1 MISTFSKMHNSLF
14 TKIILT
20 ITALSFMSLFGVSGY
35 INTANS
41 NKPVIK
47 VDDLEI
53 SQSEFNY
60 LLQKELSKLKDTD
73 TLDQE
78 QAEARK
84 AEISAELAKIKLD
97 DLLLENTMKKY
108 NVDVTDGL
116 VSQIIQISPQFLNNG
131 KFDREMYKWYLN
143 RNNMSE
149 QDLVAEIKRN
159 IGRKILVET
168 QVAGFNVPQ
177 VLQTQMQKVLGQR
190 RTFKYI
196 KLIANNAKIDRQ
208 PSKEELDQYYEDFN
222 EEFRVP
228 EKRDITVLSLPLET
242 IEKSI
247 DVSDDEINTY
257 YKEHIEEYEQPEKR
271 HVLQMAFENEDDA
284 KKAKAELAGKDFMTV
299 AKENGQSEEDTDF
312 GAVAKSDLSDELADV
327 VFSLAKGQ
335 VSQPEKING
344 SWQILKVTEIEP
356 ANIMPR
362 EQADAQIKK
371 TIQEERAYDGSY
383 ELMTKLEDQLG
394 AGATLQEIADSF
406 GIVLARVENLT
417 EDGSFN
423 GSVIGKKLAEDESYD
438 AAKADIAEL
447 KADIAE
453 LVKNKDVIDAAFS
466 YNAGEVSQT
475 IEGDDG
481 LIVVEI
487 NKIHE
492 SHIQPENDVID
503 KITALWKDS
512 EKVSVTQELADNI
525 NHDLESGDALNE
537 VAARYNLPVMKTMP
551 ITRGETFAD
560 LNFDEMKTLFS
571 TDKNE
576 VKVLQKGD
584 DYLIAETSAVYDDS
598 AALGKEEKDFLKQA
612 LQIEIS
618 QELSDALLHG
628 YAKDYKVEVNYGR
641 MGIND

>member
-78 QAEARK
+78 QTEARK

-108 NVDVTDGL
+108 NVDVTDSL

-228 EKRDITVLSLPLET
+228 EKRDITILSLPLET

-271 HVLQMAFENEDDA
+271 HVLQMAFENEEDA

-335 VSQPEKING
+335 VSQPAKING

-383 ELMTKLEDQLG
+383 ELMTKLEDKLG
-394 AGATLQEIADSF
+394 AGATLQEIAGSFDIALTKVKDLTEDGSFDSAL
-406 GIVLARVENLT
+406 IYSALKEAKNLT
-417 EDGSFN
+417 EDGS
-423 GSVIGKKLAEDESYD
+423 SD
-438 AAKADIAEL
+438 AVN
-447 KADIAE
+447 ADIAE

>member
-108 NVDVTDGL
+108 NVDVTDSL

-228 EKRDITVLSLPLET
+228 EKRDITILSLPLET

-394 AGATLQEIADSF
+394 AGATLQEIANSF
-406 GIVLARVENLT
+406 DIALTNVKNLAEDGSFYSALTYSALKEAKNLT
-417 EDGSFN
+417 EDGS
-423 GSVIGKKLAEDESYD
+423 SD
-438 AAKADIAEL
+438 AVN
-447 KADIAE
+447 ADIAE

-618 QELSDALLHG
+618 QELSDALLYG

>member
-78 QAEARK
+78 QTEARK

-108 NVDVTDGL
+108 NVDVTDSL

-228 EKRDITVLSLPLET
+228 EKRDITILSLPLET

-247 DVSDDEINTY
+247 DVSYDEINTY

-271 HVLQMAFENEDDA
+271 HVLQMAFENEEDA

-335 VSQPEKING
+335 VSQPAKING

-383 ELMTKLEDQLG
+383 ELMTKLEDKLG
-394 AGATLQEIADSF
+394 AGATLQEIAGSFDIALTKVKDLTEDGSFDSAL
-406 GIVLARVENLT
+406 IYSALKEAKNLT
-417 EDGSFN
+417 EDGS
-423 GSVIGKKLAEDESYD
+423 SD
-438 AAKADIAEL
+438 AVN
-447 KADIAE
+447 ADIAE

>member
-108 NVDVTDGL
+108 NVDVTDSL

-335 VSQPEKING
+335 VSQPAKING

-383 ELMTKLEDQLG
+383 ELMTKLEDKLG
-394 AGATLQEIADSF
+394 AGATLQEIANSF
-406 GIVLARVENLT
+406 DIALTKVKNLAEDGSFYSALTYSALKEAKNLT
-417 EDGSFN
+417 EDGS
-423 GSVIGKKLAEDESYD
+423 SD
-438 AAKADIAEL
+438 AVN
-447 KADIAE
+447 ADIAE

-571 TDKNE
+571 ADKNE

>member
-60 LLQKELSKLKDTD
+60 LLQKELAKLKDTD
-73 TLDQE
+73 TLSQE
-78 QAEARK
+78 EAEARK

-108 NVDVTDGL
+108 NVDVTDSL
-116 VSQIIQISPQFLNNG
+116 VSQIIQVSPQFLNNG

-143 RNNMSE
+143 RSGLSE

-159 IGRKILVET
+159 VGRKILIET
-168 QVAGFNVPQ
+168 QVAGFNVPE
-177 VLQTQMQKVLGQR
+177 VLQHQMQKVLGQR

-196 KLIANNAKIDRQ
+196 KLVADNAKIDRQ

-222 EEFRVP
+222 EEFRIP
-228 EKRDITVLSLPLET
+228 EKRDVKILSLPLET

-247 DVSDDEINTY
+247 SVSDDEIAAY
-257 YKEHIEEYEQPEKR
+257 YKEHVEEFEQPEKR
-271 HVLQMAFENEDDA
+271 HVLQMAFENKEA
-284 KKAKAELAGKDFMTV
+284 AEKAEAELAGKDFMAV

-335 VSQPEKING
+335 TSQPEKING
-344 SWQILKVTEIEP
+344 SWQILKVTEIVP
-356 ANIMPR
+356 ANVMPR
-362 EQADAQIKK
+362 GQANAQIKK

-383 ELMTKLEDQLG
+383 ELMTKLEDKLG
-394 AGATLQEIADSF
+394 AGASLQDIAADF
-406 GIVLARVENLT
+406 GIALAEVKNLT
-417 EDGSFN
+417 EEGS
-423 GSVIGKKLAEDESYD
+423 SD
-438 AAKADIAEL
+438 AVSADIAEL
-447 KADIAE
+447 
-453 LVKNKDVIDAAFS
+453 LKNKDVLDAAFS

-481 LIVVEI
+481 LVVVEVE
-487 NKIHE
+487 KIHE
-492 SHIQPENDVID
+492 SYIQPENEVTA
-503 KITALWKDS
+503 KITKLWKDS

-525 NHDLESGDALNE
+525 SHDLEAGDDISE
-537 VAARYNLPVMKTMP
+537 VASRYNLPVMKTMP

-560 LNFDEMKTLFS
+560 LNFEEMKTLFS
-571 TDKNE
+571 AYKNE
-576 VKVLQKGD
+576 AKVLQRGD
-584 DYLIAETSAVYDDS
+584 DYVIAETNEVYDDS
-598 AALGKEEKDFLKQA
+598 AALNKADKDFLKQA
-612 LQIEIS
+612 LQAEMT
-618 QELSDALLHG
+618 QELSDAMLRG

>member
-35 INTANS
+35 INSANS

-47 VDDLEI
+47 VDNLEI

-60 LLQKELSKLKDTD
+60 MLQKELSKLKDMD
-73 TLDQE
+73 SANPE
-78 QAEARK
+78 EAEARK

-97 DLLLENTMKKY
+97 DLLLENTMKKFK
-108 NVDVTDGL
+108 VDVTDSL

-131 KFDREMYKWYLN
+131 QFDREMYKWYMN
-143 RNNMSE
+143 KNNLTE
-149 QDLVAEIKRN
+149 KDLVAEIKRN

-168 QVAGFNVPQ
+168 QVEGFKVPE
-177 VLQTQMQKVLGQR
+177 VLQSQMQKVLGQR

-196 KLIANNAKIDRQ
+196 KLAAAEAKIDRK
-208 PSKEELDQYYEDFN
+208 PSQEELDQYYEDFT
-222 EEFRVP
+222 EDFRVP

-271 HVLQMAFENEDDA
+271 HVLQMAFENEEDA
-284 KKAKAELAGKDFMTV
+284 KKAEAELAGKDFMTV

-383 ELMTKLEDQLG
+383 ELMTKLEDKLG

-406 GIVLARVENLT
+406 DIGLTKVKNLT
-417 EDGSFN
+417 EDGSFYSALTYSALTEAKN
-423 GSVIGKKLAEDESYD
+423 LTEDGSSD
-438 AAKADIAEL
+438 AVN
-447 KADIAE
+447 ADIAE

-481 LIVVEI
+481 LIVVEVE
-487 NKIHE
+487 KIHE
-492 SHIQPENDVID
+492 SHIQPENEVTA
-503 KITALWKDS
+503 KITKLWQES
-512 EKVSVTQELADNI
+512 EKVSITQELVDNI
-525 NHDLESGDALNE
+525 NHDLEAGDTLSE
-537 VAARYNLPVMKTMP
+537 VAGRYNLPVMKTMP

-560 LNFDEMKTLFS
+560 LNFNDMKTLFS
-571 TDKNE
+571 ANKE
-576 VKVLQKGD
+576 EAKVLQHGD
-584 DYLIAETSAVYDDS
+584 DYLIAETNEVYDDS
-598 AALGKEEKDFLKQA
+598 SALSQEDKNFLKQA
-612 LQIEIS
+612 LQAEMA
-618 QELSDALLHG
+618 QEMADALLHG

>member
-271 HVLQMAFENEDDA
+271 HVLQMAFENEEDA

-406 GIVLARVENLT
+406 GIALARVENLAEDGSFDGALIGKKLT
-417 EDGSFN
+417 EDGS
-423 GSVIGKKLAEDESYD
+423 SD
-438 AAKADIAEL
+438 AVNADIAEL
-447 KADIAE
+447 I
-453 LVKNKDVIDAAFS
+453 KNKDVIDAAFS

>member
-228 EKRDITVLSLPLET
+228 EKRDITILSLPLET

-383 ELMTKLEDQLG
+383 ELMTKLEDKLG
-394 AGATLQEIADSF
+394 AGATLQEIANSF
-406 GIVLARVENLT
+406 DIDLTKVKNLAEDGSFDTALTYSALKEAKNLT
-417 EDGSFN
+417 EDGS
-423 GSVIGKKLAEDESYD
+423 SD
-438 AAKADIAEL
+438 AVN
-447 KADIAE
+447 ADIAE

-584 DYLIAETSAVYDDS
+584 DYLIAETCAVYDDS

>member
-108 NVDVTDGL
+108 NVDVTDSL

-228 EKRDITVLSLPLET
+228 EKRDITILSLPLET

-335 VSQPEKING
+335 VSQPAKING

-394 AGATLQEIADSF
+394 AGATLQEIANSF
-406 GIVLARVENLT
+406 DIALTKVKNLT

-423 GSVIGKKLAEDESYD
+423 GSVIVKKLAADESYD

>member
-35 INTANS
+35 INSANS

-47 VDDLEI
+47 VDNLEI

-60 LLQKELSKLKDTD
+60 MLQKELSKLKDMD
-73 TLDQE
+73 SANPE
-78 QAEARK
+78 EAEARK

-97 DLLLENTMKKY
+97 DLLLENTMKKFK
-108 NVDVTDGL
+108 VDVTDSL

-131 KFDREMYKWYLN
+131 QFDREMYKWYMN
-143 RNNMSE
+143 KNNLTE
-149 QDLVAEIKRN
+149 KDLVAEIKRN

-168 QVAGFNVPQ
+168 QVEGFKVPE
-177 VLQTQMQKVLGQR
+177 VLQSQMQKVLGQR

-196 KLIANNAKIDRQ
+196 KLAAADAKIDRK
-208 PSKEELDQYYEDFN
+208 PSQEELDQYYEDFT
-222 EEFRVP
+222 EDFRVP
-228 EKRDITVLSLPLET
+228 EKRDVKVLSLPLEA

-247 DVSDDEINTY
+247 NVSDDEINTY

-271 HVLQMAFENEDDA
+271 HVLQMAFENEEDA

-335 VSQPEKING
+335 ISKPENING
-344 SWQILKVTEIEP
+344 GWQILKVTDIIP
-356 ANIMPR
+356 ASSTPR
-362 EQADAQIKK
+362 AQANAQIKK

-383 ELMTKLEDQLG
+383 ELMTSIEDKLG

-406 GIVLARVENLT
+406 GIALARVENLT
-417 EDGSFN
+417 EDGSFD
-423 GSVIGKKLAEDESYD
+423 GALIGKKLTEDGSSD
-438 AAKADIAEL
+438 AVNV
-447 KADIAE
+447 DIAE

-481 LIVVEI
+481 LIVVEVE
-487 NKIHE
+487 KVHE
-492 SHIQPENDVID
+492 SHIQPENEVTA
-503 KITALWKDS
+503 KITKLWQES
-512 EKVSVTQELADNI
+512 EKVSITQELVDNI
-525 NHDLESGDALNE
+525 NHDLEAGDTLSE
-537 VAARYNLPVMKTMP
+537 VAGRYNLPVMKTMP

-560 LNFDEMKTLFS
+560 LNFNDMKTLFS
-571 TDKNE
+571 AGKE
-576 VKVLQKGD
+576 EAKVLQHGD
-584 DYLIAETSAVYDDS
+584 DYLIAETNEVYDDS
-598 AALGKEEKDFLKQA
+598 SALSQEDKNFLKQA
-612 LQIEIS
+612 LQAEMA
-618 QELSDALLHG
+618 QEMADALLHG

>member
-35 INTANS
+35 INSANS

-47 VDDLEI
+47 VDNLEI

-60 LLQKELSKLKDTD
+60 MLQKELSKLKDMD
-73 TLDQE
+73 SANPE
-78 QAEARK
+78 EAEARK

-97 DLLLENTMKKY
+97 DLLLENTMKKFK
-108 NVDVTDGL
+108 VDVTDSL

-131 KFDREMYKWYLN
+131 QFDREMYKWYMN
-143 RNNMSE
+143 KNNLTE
-149 QDLVAEIKRN
+149 KDLVAEIKRN

-168 QVAGFNVPQ
+168 QVEGFKVPE
-177 VLQTQMQKVLGQR
+177 VLQSQMQKVLGQR

-196 KLIANNAKIDRQ
+196 KLAAADAKIDRK
-208 PSKEELDQYYEDFN
+208 PSQEELDQYYEDFN

-247 DVSDDEINTY
+247 DVSDDEINAY

-271 HVLQMAFENEDDA
+271 HVLQMAFENEEDA
-284 KKAKAELAGKDFMTV
+284 KKAKAELAGKDFMIV

-344 SWQILKVTEIEP
+344 SWQILKVTDIIP
-356 ANIMPR
+356 ASSTPR
-362 EQADAQIKK
+362 AQANAQIKK

-383 ELMTKLEDQLG
+383 ELMTSIEDKLG

-406 GIVLARVENLT
+406 GIALARVENLT
-417 EDGSFN
+417 EDGSFD
-423 GSVIGKKLAEDESYD
+423 GALIGKKLTEDGSSD
-438 AAKADIAEL
+438 AVNV
-447 KADIAE
+447 DIAE

-481 LIVVEI
+481 LIVVEVE
-487 NKIHE
+487 KVHE
-492 SHIQPENDVID
+492 SHIQPENEVTA
-503 KITALWKDS
+503 KITKLWQES
-512 EKVSVTQELADNI
+512 EKVSITQELVDNI
-525 NHDLESGDALNE
+525 NHDLEAGDTLSE
-537 VAARYNLPVMKTMP
+537 VAGRYNLPVMKTMP

-560 LNFDEMKTLFS
+560 LNFNDMKTLFS
-571 TDKNE
+571 ADKE
-576 VKVLQKGD
+576 ETKVLQHGD
-584 DYLIAETSAVYDDS
+584 DYLIAETNEVYDDS
-598 AALGKEEKDFLKQA
+598 SALSQEDKNFLKQA
-612 LQIEIS
+612 LQAEMA
-618 QELSDALLHG
+618 QEMADALLHG

>member
-78 QAEARK
+78 QTEARK

-108 NVDVTDGL
+108 NVDVTDSL

-228 EKRDITVLSLPLET
+228 EKRDITILSLPLET

-271 HVLQMAFENEDDA
+271 HVLQMAFENEEDA

-299 AKENGQSEEDTDF
+299 AKENGQSEKDTDF

-383 ELMTKLEDQLG
+383 ELMTKLEDKLG
-394 AGATLQEIADSF
+394 AGATLQEIAGSFDIALTKVKDLTEDGSFDSAL
-406 GIVLARVENLT
+406 IYSALKEAKNLT
-417 EDGSFN
+417 EDGS
-423 GSVIGKKLAEDESYD
+423 SD
-438 AAKADIAEL
+438 AVN
-447 KADIAE
+447 ADIAE

-560 LNFDEMKTLFS
+560 LNFDEMKALFS

-618 QELSDALLHG
+618 QEMSDALLHG

>member
-47 VDDLEI
+47 VDNLEI

-73 TLDQE
+73 TLNQE
-78 QAEARK
+78 EAEARK
-84 AEISAELAKIKLD
+84 AEISTELAKLKLD

-108 NVDVTDGL
+108 NVDVTDSL
-116 VSQIIQISPQFLNNG
+116 VSQIIQVSPQFLNNG

-143 RNNMSE
+143 KSGMTE

-159 IGRKILVET
+159 IGRKILIET
-168 QVAGFNVPQ
+168 QVSGFNVPQ

-196 KLIANNAKIDRQ
+196 KLVAENAKIDRQ
-208 PSKEELDQYYEDFN
+208 PSKEELDQYYEDFT

-228 EKRDITVLSLPLET
+228 EKRDVKVLSLPLET

-247 DVSDDEINTY
+247 SVSDDEINSY
-257 YKEHIEEYEQPEKR
+257 YKEHVEEFEQPEKR
-271 HVLQMAFENEDDA
+271 HVLQLAFDNEKDA
-284 KKAKAELAGKDFMTV
+284 EKAEAELAGKDFMTV
-299 AKENGQSEEDTDF
+299 AKENGQSIEDTDF

-335 VSQPEKING
+335 TSKPEKING
-344 SWQILKVTEIEP
+344 SWQILKVTEIE
-356 ANIMPR
+356 AAKIMPR
-362 EQADAQIKK
+362 EQANAQIKK

-383 ELMTKLEDQLG
+383 ELMTKIEDKLG
-394 AGATLQEIADSF
+394 AGSSLKDIADSF
-406 GIVLARVENLT
+406 GIALIEVKGLDEEGRSEAAPADVSEVL
-417 EDGSFN
+417 
-423 GSVIGKKLAEDESYD
+423 
-438 AAKADIAEL
+438 
-447 KADIAE
+447 
-453 LVKNKDVIDAAFS
+453 KNKDVIDAAFS
-466 YNAGEVSQT
+466 YNEGEVSQT

-481 LIVVEI
+481 LVVVEVD
-487 NKIHE
+487 KIYE
-492 SHIQPENDVID
+492 SHIQPENEV
-503 KITALWKDS
+503 TAKLTKLWKDS

-525 NHDLESGDALNE
+525 NHDLEAGDTFAE
-537 VAARYNLPVMKTMP
+537 VAARYNLPVIKTMP

-560 LNFDEMKTLFS
+560 LNFNDMKTLFS
-571 TDKNE
+571 ADKNE
-576 VKVLQKGD
+576 VKVLQNGD
-584 DYLIAETSAVYDDS
+584 DYLIAETNEVYDDS
-598 AALGKEEKDFLKQA
+598 SALTKADKDFLKQA
-612 LQIEIS
+612 LQAEMT
-618 QELSDALLHG
+618 QELSDAMLRG

>member
-228 EKRDITVLSLPLET
+228 EKRDITILSLPLET

-284 KKAKAELAGKDFMTV
+284 KKAKAELVGKDFMTV

-312 GAVAKSDLSDELADV
+312 GAVAKSDLSDELSDV

-394 AGATLQEIADSF
+394 AGATLQEIANSF
-406 GIVLARVENLT
+406 DIALTKVKNLAEDGSFYSALTYSALKEAKNLT
-417 EDGSFN
+417 EDGS
-423 GSVIGKKLAEDESYD
+423 SD
-438 AAKADIAEL
+438 AVNV
-447 KADIAE
+447 DIAE

-571 TDKNE
+571 ADKNE

>member
-35 INTANS
+35 INSANS

-47 VDDLEI
+47 VDNLEI

-60 LLQKELSKLKDTD
+60 MLQKELSKLKDMD
-73 TLDQE
+73 SANPE
-78 QAEARK
+78 EAEARK

-97 DLLLENTMKKY
+97 DLLLENTMKKFK
-108 NVDVTDGL
+108 VDVTDSL

-131 KFDREMYKWYLN
+131 QFDREMYKWYMN
-143 RNNMSE
+143 KNNLTE
-149 QDLVAEIKRN
+149 KDLVAEIKRN

-168 QVAGFNVPQ
+168 QVEGFKVPE
-177 VLQTQMQKVLGQR
+177 VLQSQMQKVLGQR

-196 KLIANNAKIDRQ
+196 KLAAAEAKIDRK
-208 PSKEELDQYYEDFN
+208 PSQEELDQYYEDFN

-228 EKRDITVLSLPLET
+228 EKRDVKILSLPLET

-247 DVSDDEINTY
+247 NVSDDEINTY

-271 HVLQMAFENEDDA
+271 HVLQLAFEDEESA
-284 KKAKAELAGKDFMTV
+284 KKAEAELAAKDFMAV
-299 AKENGQSEEDTDF
+299 AAENGQSAEDTDF
-312 GAVAKSDLSDELADV
+312 GDVAKSDLSDELADV

-335 VSQPEKING
+335 ISKPENING
-344 SWQILKVTEIEP
+344 GWQILKVTDIIP
-356 ANIMPR
+356 ASSTPR
-362 EQADAQIKK
+362 AQANAQIKK

-383 ELMTKLEDQLG
+383 ELMTKLEDKLG

-406 GIVLARVENLT
+406 DIALARVENLT
-417 EDGSFN
+417 EDGSFD
-423 GSVIGKKLAEDESYD
+423 GALIGKKLTEDESSD
-438 AAKADIAEL
+438 AVNV
-447 KADIAE
+447 DIAE

-481 LIVVEI
+481 LIVVEVE
-487 NKIHE
+487 KVHE
-492 SHIQPENDVID
+492 SHIQPENEVTA
-503 KITALWKDS
+503 KITKLWQES
-512 EKVSVTQELADNI
+512 EKVSITQELVDNI
-525 NHDLESGDALNE
+525 NHDLEAGDTLSE
-537 VAARYNLPVMKTMP
+537 VAGRYNLPVMKTMP

-560 LNFDEMKTLFS
+560 LNFNDMKTLFS
-571 TDKNE
+571 AGKE
-576 VKVLQKGD
+576 EAKVLQHGD
-584 DYLIAETSAVYDDS
+584 DYLIAETNEVYDDS
-598 AALGKEEKDFLKQA
+598 SALSQEDKNFLKQA
-612 LQIEIS
+612 LQAEMA
-618 QELSDALLHG
+618 QEMADALLHG

>member
-35 INTANS
+35 INSANS

-47 VDDLEI
+47 VDNLEI

-60 LLQKELSKLKDTD
+60 MLQKELSKLKDMD
-73 TLDQE
+73 SANPE
-78 QAEARK
+78 EAEARK

-97 DLLLENTMKKY
+97 DLLLENTMKKFK
-108 NVDVTDGL
+108 VDVTDSL

-131 KFDREMYKWYLN
+131 QFDREMYKWYMN
-143 RNNMSE
+143 KNNLTE
-149 QDLVAEIKRN
+149 KDLVAEIKRN

-168 QVAGFNVPQ
+168 QVEGFKVPE
-177 VLQTQMQKVLGQR
+177 VLQSQMQKVLGQR

-196 KLIANNAKIDRQ
+196 KLAAADAKIDRK
-208 PSKEELDQYYEDFN
+208 PSQEELDQYYEDFN

-228 EKRDITVLSLPLET
+228 EKRDVKVLSLPLET

-247 DVSDDEINTY
+247 NVSDDEINTY

-271 HVLQMAFENEDDA
+271 HVLQMAFENEEDA

-344 SWQILKVTEIEP
+344 SWQILKVTDIIP
-356 ANIMPR
+356 ASSTPR
-362 EQADAQIKK
+362 AQANAQIKK

-383 ELMTKLEDQLG
+383 ELMTSIEDKLG

-406 GIVLARVENLT
+406 GIALARVENLT
-417 EDGSFN
+417 EDGSFD
-423 GSVIGKKLAEDESYD
+423 GALIGKKLTEDGSSD
-438 AAKADIAEL
+438 AVNV
-447 KADIAE
+447 DIAE

-481 LIVVEI
+481 LIVVEVE
-487 NKIHE
+487 KVHE
-492 SHIQPENDVID
+492 SHIQPENEVTA
-503 KITALWKDS
+503 KITKLWQES
-512 EKVSVTQELADNI
+512 EKVSITQELVDNI
-525 NHDLESGDALNE
+525 NHDLEAGDTLSE
-537 VAARYNLPVMKTMP
+537 VAGRYNLPVMKTMP

-560 LNFDEMKTLFS
+560 LNFNDMKTLFS
-571 TDKNE
+571 AGKE
-576 VKVLQKGD
+576 EAKVLQHGD
-584 DYLIAETSAVYDDS
+584 DYLIAETNEVYDDS
-598 AALGKEEKDFLKQA
+598 SALSQEDKNFLKQA
-612 LQIEIS
+612 LQAEMA
-618 QELSDALLHG
+618 QEMADALLHG

>member
-35 INTANS
+35 INSANS

-47 VDDLEI
+47 VDNLEI

-60 LLQKELSKLKDTD
+60 MLQKELSKLKDMD
-73 TLDQE
+73 SANPE
-78 QAEARK
+78 EAEARK

-97 DLLLENTMKKY
+97 DLLLENTMKKFK
-108 NVDVTDGL
+108 VDVTDSL

-131 KFDREMYKWYLN
+131 QFDREMYKWYMN
-143 RNNMSE
+143 KNNLTE
-149 QDLVAEIKRN
+149 KDLVAEIKRN

-168 QVAGFNVPQ
+168 QVEGFKVPE
-177 VLQTQMQKVLGQR
+177 VLQSQMQKVLGQR

-196 KLIANNAKIDRQ
+196 KLAAADAKIDRK
-208 PSKEELDQYYEDFN
+208 PSQEELDQYYEDFT

-228 EKRDITVLSLPLET
+228 EKRDITILSLPLET

-271 HVLQMAFENEDDA
+271 HVLQMAFENEESA
-284 KKAKAELAGKDFMTV
+284 KKAEAELAAKDFMAV
-299 AKENGQSEEDTDF
+299 AAENGQSAEDTDF
-312 GAVAKSDLSDELADV
+312 GDVAKSDLSDELADV

-335 VSQPEKING
+335 VSQPENING
-344 SWQILKVTEIEP
+344 GWQILKVTDIIP
-356 ANIMPR
+356 ASSTPR
-362 EQADAQIKK
+362 AQANAQIKK

-383 ELMTKLEDQLG
+383 ELMTKLEDKLG

-406 GIVLARVENLT
+406 GIALARVENLT
-417 EDGSFN
+417 EDGSFD
-423 GSVIGKKLAEDESYD
+423 GALIGKKLTEDGSSD
-438 AAKADIAEL
+438 AVNV
-447 KADIAE
+447 DIAE

-481 LIVVEI
+481 LIVVEVE
-487 NKIHE
+487 KVHE
-492 SHIQPENDVID
+492 SHIQPENEVTA
-503 KITALWKDS
+503 KITKLWQES
-512 EKVSVTQELADNI
+512 EKVSITQELVDNI
-525 NHDLESGDALNE
+525 NHDLEAGDTLSE
-537 VAARYNLPVMKTMP
+537 VAGRYNLPVMKTMP

-560 LNFDEMKTLFS
+560 LNFNDMKTLFS
-571 TDKNE
+571 AGKE
-576 VKVLQKGD
+576 EAKVLQHGD
-584 DYLIAETSAVYDDS
+584 DYLIAETNEVYDDS
-598 AALGKEEKDFLKQA
+598 SALSQEDKNFLKQA
-612 LQIEIS
+612 LQAEMA
-618 QELSDALLHG
+618 QEMADALLHG

>member
-35 INTANS
+35 INSANS

-47 VDDLEI
+47 VDNLEI

-60 LLQKELSKLKDTD
+60 MLQKELSKLKDMD
-73 TLDQE
+73 SANPE
-78 QAEARK
+78 EAEARK

-97 DLLLENTMKKY
+97 DLLLENTMKKFK
-108 NVDVTDGL
+108 VDVTDSL

-131 KFDREMYKWYLN
+131 QFDREMYKWYMN
-143 RNNMSE
+143 KNNLTE
-149 QDLVAEIKRN
+149 KDLVAEIKRN

-168 QVAGFNVPQ
+168 QVEGFKVPE
-177 VLQTQMQKVLGQR
+177 VLQSQMQKVLGQR

-196 KLIANNAKIDRQ
+196 KLAAAEAKIDRKQ
-208 PSKEELDQYYEDFN
+208 SQEELDQYYEDFN

-228 EKRDITVLSLPLET
+228 EKRDITILSLPLET

-271 HVLQMAFENEDDA
+271 HVLQLAFEDEESA
-284 KKAKAELAGKDFMTV
+284 KKAEAELAAKDFMAV
-299 AKENGQSEEDTDF
+299 AAENGQSAEDTDF
-312 GAVAKSDLSDELADV
+312 GDVAKSDLSDELADV

-335 VSQPEKING
+335 ISKPENING
-344 SWQILKVTEIEP
+344 GWQILKVTDIIP
-356 ANIMPR
+356 ASSTPR
-362 EQADAQIKK
+362 AQANAQIKK

-383 ELMTKLEDQLG
+383 ELMTSIEDKLG

-406 GIVLARVENLT
+406 DIALTKVKDLTEDGSFYSALTYTALKEAKNLT
-417 EDGSFN
+417 EDGS
-423 GSVIGKKLAEDESYD
+423 SD
-438 AAKADIAEL
+438 AVNV
-447 KADIAE
+447 DIAE

-481 LIVVEI
+481 LIVVEVE
-487 NKIHE
+487 KVHE
-492 SHIQPENDVID
+492 SHIQPENEVTA
-503 KITALWKDS
+503 KITKLWQES
-512 EKVSVTQELADNI
+512 EKVSITQELVDNI
-525 NHDLESGDALNE
+525 NHDLEAGDTLSE
-537 VAARYNLPVMKTMP
+537 VAGRYNLPVMKTMP

-560 LNFDEMKTLFS
+560 LNFNDMKTLFS
-571 TDKNE
+571 AGKE
-576 VKVLQKGD
+576 EAKVLQHGD
-584 DYLIAETSAVYDDS
+584 DYLIAETNEVYDDS
-598 AALGKEEKDFLKQA
+598 SALSQEDKNFLKQA
-612 LQIEIS
+612 LQAEMA
-618 QELSDALLHG
+618 QEMADALLHG

>member
-35 INTANS
+35 INSANS

-47 VDDLEI
+47 VDNLEI

-60 LLQKELSKLKDTD
+60 MLQKELSKLKDMD
-73 TLDQE
+73 SANPE
-78 QAEARK
+78 EAEARK

-97 DLLLENTMKKY
+97 DLLLENTMKKFK
-108 NVDVTDGL
+108 VDVTDSL

-131 KFDREMYKWYLN
+131 QFDREMYKWYMN
-143 RNNMSE
+143 KNNLTE
-149 QDLVAEIKRN
+149 KDLVTEIKRN

-168 QVAGFNVPQ
+168 QVEGFKVPE
-177 VLQTQMQKVLGQR
+177 VLQSQMQKVLGQR

-196 KLIANNAKIDRQ
+196 KLAAADAKIDRK
-208 PSKEELDQYYEDFN
+208 PSQEELDQYYEDFT
-222 EEFRVP
+222 EDFRVP
-228 EKRDITVLSLPLET
+228 EKRDVKILSLPLET

-247 DVSDDEINTY
+247 NVSDDEINTY

-271 HVLQMAFENEDDA
+271 HVLQLAFEDEESA
-284 KKAKAELAGKDFMTV
+284 KKAEAELAAKDFMAV
-299 AKENGQSEEDTDF
+299 AAENGQSAEDTDF
-312 GAVAKSDLSDELADV
+312 GDVAKSDLSDELADV

-335 VSQPEKING
+335 ISKPENING
-344 SWQILKVTEIEP
+344 GWQILKVTDIIP
-356 ANIMPR
+356 ASSTPR
-362 EQADAQIKK
+362 AQANAQIKK

-383 ELMTKLEDQLG
+383 ELMTSIEDKLG

-406 GIVLARVENLT
+406 GIALARVENLT
-417 EDGSFN
+417 EDGSFD
-423 GSVIGKKLAEDESYD
+423 GALIGKKLTEDGSSD
-438 AAKADIAEL
+438 AVNV
-447 KADIAE
+447 DIAE

-481 LIVVEI
+481 LIVVEVE
-487 NKIHE
+487 KIHE
-492 SHIQPENDVID
+492 SHIQPENEVTA
-503 KITALWKDS
+503 KITKLWQES
-512 EKVSVTQELADNI
+512 EKVSITQELVDNI
-525 NHDLESGDALNE
+525 NHDLEAGDTLSE
-537 VAARYNLPVMKTMP
+537 VAGRYNLPVMKTMP

-560 LNFDEMKTLFS
+560 LNFNDMKTLFS
-571 TDKNE
+571 AGKE
-576 VKVLQKGD
+576 EAKVLQHGD
-584 DYLIAETSAVYDDS
+584 DYLIAETNEVYDDS
-598 AALGKEEKDFLKQA
+598 SALSQEDKNFLKQA
-612 LQIEIS
+612 LQAEMA
-618 QELSDALLHG
+618 QEMADALLHG

>member
-108 NVDVTDGL
+108 NVDVTDSL

-383 ELMTKLEDQLG
+383 ELMTKLEDKLG
-394 AGATLQEIADSF
+394 AGATLQEIANSF
-406 GIVLARVENLT
+406 DIALTKVKNLAEDGSFYSALTYSALKEAKNLT
-417 EDGSFN
+417 EDGS
-423 GSVIGKKLAEDESYD
+423 SD
-438 AAKADIAEL
+438 AVN
-447 KADIAE
+447 ADIAE

-571 TDKNE
+571 ADKNE

>member
-35 INTANS
+35 INSANS

-47 VDDLEI
+47 VDNLEI

-60 LLQKELSKLKDTD
+60 MLQKELSKLKDMD
-73 TLDQE
+73 SANPE
-78 QAEARK
+78 EAEARK

-97 DLLLENTMKKY
+97 DLLLENTMKKFK
-108 NVDVTDGL
+108 VDVTDSL

-131 KFDREMYKWYLN
+131 QFDREMYKWYMN
-143 RNNMSE
+143 KNNLTE
-149 QDLVAEIKRN
+149 KDLVAEIKRN

-168 QVAGFNVPQ
+168 QVEGFKVPE
-177 VLQTQMQKVLGQR
+177 VLQSQMQKVLGQR

-196 KLIANNAKIDRQ
+196 KLAAADAKIDRK
-208 PSKEELDQYYEDFN
+208 PSQEELDQYYEDFT
-222 EEFRVP
+222 EDFRVP
-228 EKRDITVLSLPLET
+228 EKRDVKVLSLPLEA

-247 DVSDDEINTY
+247 NVSDDEINTY

-271 HVLQMAFENEDDA
+271 HVLQLAFEDEESA
-284 KKAKAELAGKDFMTV
+284 KKAEAELAAKDFMAV
-299 AKENGQSEEDTDF
+299 AAENGQSAEDTDF
-312 GAVAKSDLSDELADV
+312 GDVAKSDLSDELADV

-335 VSQPEKING
+335 ISKPENING
-344 SWQILKVTEIEP
+344 GWQILKVTDIIP
-356 ANIMPR
+356 ASSTPR
-362 EQADAQIKK
+362 AQANAQIKK

-383 ELMTKLEDQLG
+383 ELMTSIEDKLG

-406 GIVLARVENLT
+406 DIALTKVKDLTEDGSFYSALTYSALKEAKNLT
-417 EDGSFN
+417 EDGS
-423 GSVIGKKLAEDESYD
+423 SD
-438 AAKADIAEL
+438 AVNV
-447 KADIAE
+447 DIAE

-481 LIVVEI
+481 LIVVEVE
-487 NKIHE
+487 KIHE
-492 SHIQPENDVID
+492 SHIQPENEVTA
-503 KITALWKDS
+503 KITKLWQES
-512 EKVSVTQELADNI
+512 EKVSITQELVDNI
-525 NHDLESGDALNE
+525 NHDLEAGDTLSE
-537 VAARYNLPVMKTMP
+537 VAGRYNLPVMKTMP

-560 LNFDEMKTLFS
+560 LNFNDMKTLFS
-571 TDKNE
+571 AGKE
-576 VKVLQKGD
+576 EAKVLQHGD
-584 DYLIAETSAVYDDS
+584 DYLIAETNEVYDDS
-598 AALGKEEKDFLKQA
+598 SALSQEDKNFLKQA
-612 LQIEIS
+612 LQAEMA
-618 QELSDALLHG
+618 QEMADALLHG